1 MLLTNSSDV
10 TAACDKQNTSQQS
23 LKILV
28 LCTGN
33 SARSV
38 MAEGLFNGLANAYFQ
53 AFSAGS
59 HPSGKVNP
67 FALEQIAS
75 LDLAYEPRSKSW
87 NEFAQSNAVEM
98 DIVLTVCGNAAQ
110 EICPH
115 FIGTPKR
122 IHWGLPDP
130 AAIIGSDDTI
140 RRAFE
145 ACYRVFEWRIQE
157 LLNQLQA
164 HPNADIFSI
173 LDSLSNQYPYKS
185 EINEQ
190 GFSRNSQ

>member
-1 MLLTNSSDV
+1 MLLTNSSNQTNV
-10 TAACDKQNTSQQS
+10 NHNSNTMRQP

-38 MAEGLFNGLANAYFQ
+38 MAEGLFNGLASKYFHAY
-53 AFSAGS
+53 SAGS

-67 FALEQIAS
+67 FALEQIAP
-75 LDLAYEPRSKSW
+75 LTLGYKARSKSW
-87 NEFAQSNAVEM
+87 DEFAQSDAVEL
-98 DIVLTVCGNAAQ
+98 DVALTVCGNAAQ

-130 AAIIGSDDTI
+130 AAVTGSDDTI
-140 RRAFE
+140 RRAFQ
-145 ACYRVFEWRIQE
+145 ACYHVFEWRIQE
-157 LLNQLQA
+157 LLNQLQTQ
-164 HPNADIFSI
+164 PNADIFSI
-173 LDSLSNQYPYKS
+173 LESLSNQYPCES
-185 EINEQ
+185 EINEH
-190 GFSRNSQ
+190 GFSSNIQ